1 MTPSRP
7 AAVAAALLA
16 LTATLAA
23 GQVRPVQP
31 VQPVRPVATPVAPV
45 RPVSTPAPSW
55 APQRPAATQPVAR
68 PVQPSWGQQP
78 ARPAPAPTSAPTT
91 PEPDPAAV
99 PATPPPAP
107 APDAAAP
114 APSNAWSRSSYPAK
128 KGDTPQELVDAPRF
142 DLVSNRRFDSAKDYA
157 ACLELQKQTGLC
169 ILLYFANLNDV
180 SQKGLCHWW
189 EKKLQNSREWQRAA
203 KNYLWVTITLPG
215 NAEDRALAE
224 KMRVKT
230 TPAVFVVQ
238 PNDNWPKRVNV
249 ISWSDQKEPQPATP
263 AEGLQ
268 MLHDASTPAYQALLA
283 PLMR

>member
-1 MTPSRP
+1 MTLSRP

-16 LTATLAA
+16 LSATLAA

-68 PVQPSWGQQP
+68 PVPPSWGQQP
-78 ARPAPAPTSAPTT
+78 ARPATT
-91 PEPDPAAV
+91 PAATPAAE
-99 PATPPPAP
+99 PAP
-107 APDAAAP
+107 APAPQAADAAP
-114 APSNAWSRSSYPAK
+114 AAPSDAAPAASNGWSRTSYPAK

-142 DLVSNRRFDSAKDYA
+142 DLVSTRRFDSAKDYA

-203 KNYLWVTITLPG
+203 KNYLCVTITLPG

-268 MLHDASTPAYQALLA
+268 MLHDASTPAYQAILA